1 MRSKTQ
7 ILRKTEREKQTLV
20 TKMDLTWRLGTGARG
35 KGLAEQT
42 S

>member
-7 ILRKTEREKQTLV
+7 ILRKTERETDIGNKN
-20 TKMDLTWRLGTGARG
+20 DLTWRLGTGARG